1 MTVEM
6 NYFVTSNSRPILMQ
20 FNTTN
25 STPQNITCATHTG
38 DQRAKNGMSVLFQN
52 SICTFIPV
60 VVYDIMLLK
69 LLFKQKLGKV
79 SESKVILALAI

>member
-38 DQRAKNGMSVLFQN
+38 DQRAKNGMSVLICFWAAFSRIVCARSFQ
-52 SICTFIPV
+52 
-60 VVYDIMLLK
+60 
-69 LLFKQKLGKV
+69 
-79 SESKVILALAI
+79 